1 MELFRTQIPV
11 APHPK
16 RISYHSPIMFIG
28 SCFSEYI
35 GNKVAE
41 ARFPVDNNP
50 FGIIYNPLSV
60 KLVLDRLMENRPY
73 KQQELFHYEGIWSSF
88 DHHSRFSD
96 IDDVACLAKI
106 NDRVGHSSQFLN
118 KAGFL
123 FITFGTSYVYMKKS
137 DGMVVA
143 NCHKLPAA
151 EFIRRRLTVDE
162 IVAEYNTLLE
172 QLFKLN
178 LQLNIVFTVSPVRHW
193 KDGAHEN
200 QLSKAILLLAIDQIM
215 KTFPQTAYFPS
226 YEIVMDDLRDY
237 RFYEEDMLHP
247 NKVAINYIWNRFK
260 ETYMEADTLN
270 LMKEVEKVIQ
280 ARNHRPFNPKSEPYY
295 KFVSQNL
302 DKIEFLKEQFGIQ
315 LSDEEQFFKGA
326 LDHI

>member
-11 APHPK
+11 APHSK
-16 RISYHSPIMFIG
+16 RISYHSPVMFIG

-41 ARFPVDNNP
+41 AKFSLDNNP
-50 FGIIYNPLSV
+50 FGIVYNPMSV
-60 KLVLDRLMENRPY
+60 KLVLDRLMENKPY
-73 KQQELFHYEGIWSSF
+73 EGEELFNYEGIWSSF

-96 IDDVACLAKI
+96 VDATACLVKI
-106 NDRVGHSSQFLN
+106 NDRVGNSSQFLN

-137 DGMVVA
+137 DGKVVA

-151 EFIRRRLTVDE
+151 EFIRRRLTVEE
-162 IVAEYNTLLE
+162 IVAEYSILLE
-172 QLFKLN
+172 HLFKLN
-178 LQLNIVFTVSPVRHW
+178 PQLNIVFTLSPVRHW

-200 QLSKAILLLAIDQIM
+200 QLSKATLLLAIDQIV
-215 KTFPQTAYFPS
+215 KSFPQTTYFPS

-247 NKVAINYIWNRFK
+247 NKVAINYIWSRFK
-260 ETYMEADTLN
+260 EVFMDADTLS
-270 LMKEVEKVIQ
+270 LMKEVEKVVL
-280 ARNHRPFNPKSEPYY
+280 ACSHKPFNSQSEQYKS
-295 KFVSQNL
+295 FVKQTL
-302 DKIEFLKEQFGIQ
+302 GKIKLLEDQYSISFAQEEAHLLRLLK
-315 LSDEEQFFKGA
+315 
-326 LDHI
+326 